1 MNKKLLYLS
10 RDYTPHDYR
19 FLSALT
25 AYGLTVGYL
34 RLESR
39 GSNTEDRPLPSGVE
53 QLSWSG
59 GLRPARRTDAPR
71 LLREL
76 RGILRTF
83 QPDLLHAG
91 PLQTAGFLA
100 ALSGF
105 QPLVSMSWGYD
116 LLIDAQRSPLWRWA
130 TRFTL
135 RRSAAFVGDCDTI
148 RNLAAQHGMNPQRI
162 VTFPWGVDLN
172 HFSPG
177 NSYIR
182 KRLGWGAE
190 VSVLLWTRG
199 WSPLYG
205 VEEFVKA
212 FARLAARNPN
222 VRLLMLGNGEQ
233 ASFVRRILAPYIA
246 QVHFPGLV
254 KQADLPDYYRA
265 ADLYVSASHSD
276 GSSISLLEAFA
287 CGIPAVVSD
296 IPGNREW
303 ITPEVGR
310 LFPLGNTAVLADVVE
325 SLLAQKAALPQM
337 GRAARAL
344 AQARADWNKN
354 FPQLLQAY
362 QIALKT

>member
-1 MNKKLLYLS
+1 MKLLYLT

-19 FLSALT
+19 FLSALS
-25 AYGLTVGYL
+25 AHGQTVGYL

-39 GSNTEDRPLPSGVE
+39 GNVEDRPLPPGVE
-53 QLSWSG
+53 QLHWSG
-59 GLRPARRTDAPR
+59 GLRPARRADAPR
-71 LLREL
+71 LLYEL

-83 QPDLLHAG
+83 KPDLLHAG
-91 PLQTAGFLA
+91 PLQTAGLLA

-135 RRSAAFVGDCDTI
+135 RRSTAFVGDCDTI
-148 RNLAAQHGMNPQRI
+148 RNLAVQYGMNPQRI

-177 NSYIR
+177 NSHIR
-182 KRLGWGAE
+182 ARLGWGDD
-190 VSVLLWTRG
+190 VTVLLWTRG
-199 WSPLYG
+199 WSALYG

-212 FARLAARNPN
+212 FARLAAHTPN
-222 VRLLMLGNGEQ
+222 VRLLMLGGGEQ
-233 ASFVRRILAPYIA
+233 APLVRRILAPYIG
-246 QVHFPGLV
+246 QVHFPGHI

-287 CGIPAVVSD
+287 CGIPALVSD

-303 ITPEVGR
+303 IAPEVGA
-310 LFPLGNTAVLADVVE
+310 LFPLGNAAALADALE
-325 SLLAQKAALPQM
+325 TLLAQKAALPQM
-337 GRAARAL
+337 GRAARTL
-344 AQARADWNKN
+344 AETRANWTQN

-362 QIALKT
+362 DMALKP

>member
-1 MNKKLLYLS
+1 MKLLYLT

-19 FLSALT
+19 FLHALSAH
-25 AYGLTVGYL
+25 GQTVGYL

-39 GSNTEDRPLPSGVE
+39 GSRAEDRPLPPGVE
-53 QLSWSG
+53 QLPWSG
-59 GLRPARRTDAPR
+59 GLRPARRTDAPH

-76 RGILRTF
+76 RRTLRSF

-91 PLQTAGFLA
+91 PLQTAGLLA

-116 LLIDAQRSPLWRWA
+116 LLVDAQRSPLWRWA

-135 RRSAAFVGDCDTI
+135 RRSTAFIGDCDTI
-148 RNLAAQHGMNPQRI
+148 RNLAVQYGMNPQRI

-172 HFSPG
+172 HFRPG
-177 NSYIR
+177 NSR
-182 KRLGWGAE
+182 LRARLGWGDD
-190 VSVLLWTRG
+190 VTVLLWTRG
-199 WSPLYG
+199 WSSLYG
-205 VEEFVKA
+205 VEEFAKA
-212 FARLAARNPN
+212 FARLAAQHTNL
-222 VRLLMLGNGEQ
+222 RLLMLGGGEQ
-233 ASFVRRILAPYIA
+233 APLVRRILAPYIG
-246 QVHFPGLV
+246 QIHFPGLV

-287 CGIPAVVSD
+287 CGIPALVSD

-303 ITPEVGR
+303 ITPQVGA
-310 LFPLGNTAVLADVVE
+310 LFPLGNAAALAAALVN
-325 SLLAQKAALPQM
+325 LLAQKAALPQM
-337 GRAARAL
+337 GRTARAL
-344 AQARADWNKN
+344 AETRANWDEN

-362 QIALKT
+362 QMALKA